1 MLCLQAILLF
11 MNSMHRFGGLLY
23 FPMPDGMIILRYEH
37 RFMKLFY
44 FRCQICLV
52 CEGIGIGFN
61 DNMVCDAEIYYSTV
75 FYKKNMVES
84 DRQRRSE
91 SFAAFSVSGINEK
104 LLLNTK
110 FF

>member
-1 MLCLQAILLF
+1 
-11 MNSMHRFGGLLY
+11 
-23 FPMPDGMIILRYEH
+23 
-37 RFMKLFY
+37 
-44 FRCQICLV
+44 
-52 CEGIGIGFN
+52 
-61 DNMVCDAEIYYSTV
+61 MVCDAEIYYSTV

>member
-1 MLCLQAILLF
+1 
-11 MNSMHRFGGLLY
+11 
-23 FPMPDGMIILRYEH
+23 
-37 RFMKLFY
+37 
-44 FRCQICLV
+44 
-52 CEGIGIGFN
+52 
-61 DNMVCDAEIYYSTV
+61 MVCDAEIYYSTV

-84 DRQRRSE
+84 DTQRRSE